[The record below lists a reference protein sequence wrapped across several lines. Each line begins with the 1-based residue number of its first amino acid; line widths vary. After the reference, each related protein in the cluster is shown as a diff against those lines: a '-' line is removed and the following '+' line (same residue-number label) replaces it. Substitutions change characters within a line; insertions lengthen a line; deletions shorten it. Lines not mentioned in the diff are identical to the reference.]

1 MRTALH
7 ANRVGVLLPVA
18 VVRVLVV
25 HWVVAVRVVRV
36 VVIVAGVVR
45 VVVMVVVVV
54 VWVVAFDHPAV
65 VGEGREV
72 FAQAGAGVQV
82 AAEEVGY

>member
-7 ANRVGVLLPVA
+7 PNRVGMLLSVA

-25 HWVVAVRVVRV
+25 HWVAVW
-36 VVIVAGVVR
+36 
-45 VVVMVVVVV
+45 VVVVV
-54 VWVVAFDHPAV
+54 VAGVVVVVVVVVVVGVVAFYHPAV

-72 FAQAGAGVQV
+72 FA
-82 AAEEVGY
+82 